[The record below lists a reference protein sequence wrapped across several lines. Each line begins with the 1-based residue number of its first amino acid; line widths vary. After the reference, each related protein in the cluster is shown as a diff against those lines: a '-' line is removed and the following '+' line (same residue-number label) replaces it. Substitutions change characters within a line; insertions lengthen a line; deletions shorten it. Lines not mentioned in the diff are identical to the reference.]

1 MISRD
6 ELRVAL
12 DEALDVGRFKD
23 YGPNGLQVEG
33 KREVRRVVTGVTASE
48 RLIQAGVDQGAD
60 LIVAHHGLFWGGDPI
75 IRGGLA
81 RRLRLLLEHQIT
93 LLAYHLPLDGHP
105 ELGNSALVAR
115 ALGLVDVAPFW
126 SQRGG
131 PVGARG
137 RLPEPQPIAAFRAR
151 VDQAFGRVLVLP
163 EGPEQITD
171 VAVVTGAGAGAIY
184 EAAWSGV
191 SALVTGEASEFV
203 THAAREER
211 IHVFAA
217 GHHATEVYGVRNLA
231 LWIQERFD
239 VEARYLD
246 IPNPV

>member
-1 MISRD
+1 VISRG
-6 ELRVAL
+6 ELCVAL
-12 DEALDVGRFKD
+12 DEALEVSRFKD

-33 KREVRRVVTGVTASE
+33 RHEVRRIVTGVTASE
-48 RLIQAGVDQGAD
+48 RLIQAAVDEGAD

-81 RRLRLLLEHQIT
+81 RRLKLLLEHQIT

-105 ELGNSALVAR
+105 ELGNSALLAR
-115 ALGLVDVAPFW
+115 ALGLVDVTPFW

-131 PVGARG
+131 PVGVRG
-137 RLPEPQPIAAFRAR
+137 RLPEPEAAAAFRAR
-151 VDQAFGRVLVLP
+151 LDDELEQILELR
-163 EGPEQITD
+163 EGPARIED
-171 VAVVTGAGAGAIY
+171 VVVVTGAGAGAVY

-203 THAAREER
+203 THAAREEH

-231 LWIQERFD
+231 AWLKARFD
-239 VEARYLD
+239 VEARYVD